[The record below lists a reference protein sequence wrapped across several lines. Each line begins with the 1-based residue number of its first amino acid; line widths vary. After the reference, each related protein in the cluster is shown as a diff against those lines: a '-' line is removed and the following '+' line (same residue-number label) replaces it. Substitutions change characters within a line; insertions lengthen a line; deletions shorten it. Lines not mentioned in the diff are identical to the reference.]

1 MATASGHFLYVIVG
15 YPIANFPILF
25 LAFILFFV
33 IIGRS
38 FENEIIHRI
47 SLNWDILNIVI
58 VFLSVRGREAKT
70 FDFNQAGIKPNYET
84 FSFVS
89 FLYKM
94 GESVFSDLLTEIIY
108 NFYYRV

>member
-1 MATASGHFLYVIVG
+1 
-15 YPIANFPILF
+15 
-25 LAFILFFV
+25 
-33 IIGRS
+33 
-38 FENEIIHRI
+38 
-47 SLNWDILNIVI
+47 
-58 VFLSVRGREAKT
+58 VRGREAKT